1 VTSDRRRAA
10 WLPRGC
16 LLTVVAI
23 VGVTLYL
30 FPIYWMFVS
39 GLKTSAE
46 IFANPPTLF
55 PRQPSLAAFGN
66 VFVRENVLR
75 YLRNSL
81 SIAVPVTLLTIVM
94 GAVGGYALSR
104 LRSRL
109 VDAALF
115 TVLMLQVFPDALLA
129 TPMFIIFKILGLL
142 NTFAAVIL
150 ATTSKTLA
158 FALVILRPMF
168 RQVPI
173 ELEEASLV
181 DGCNRFQAFRR
192 IVLPIMHIP
201 LIVVGALSFV
211 QAYGQFVYA
220 LTLLSRQ
227 ELQPATV
234 GIYSFVGAE
243 YADWNRV
250 MAFSSVFVLPIEG
263 FVVHLLDGA
272 AAEGG
277 GVVDHDVEPA
287 AGGGDLVDHG
297 AGGVM
302 VGHIDLPEDRLAAFG
317 IYQAEG
323 FLAMCGRAS
332 GNDDDGAFA
341 REGDRDGAANALAR
355 AGDDGDFAGE
365 AGAHWDV
372 LSSQAAT
379 SMTTP
384 LASKPWLA
392 RRSCC
397 E

>member
-1 VTSDRRRAA
+1 MILPRRRA
-10 WLPRGC
+10 PV
-16 LLTVVAI
+16 LTVIAV
-23 VGVTLYL
+23 VGVALYL

-39 GLKTSAE
+39 GLKNSAE

-55 PRQPSLAAFGN
+55 PRTPSLAAFQY
-66 VFVRENVLR
+66 VFMREDVLR

-81 SIAVPVTLLTIVM
+81 AIAVPVTLLTVAM
-94 GAVGGYALSR
+94 GACGGYALSR

-115 TVLMLQVFPDALLA
+115 AVLMLQVFPDALLA
-129 TPMFIIFKILGLL
+129 TPMFIIFKFLGLL
-142 NTFAAVIL
+142 NTLAAVIL

-181 DGCNRFQAFRR
+181 DGCNRFQTFCR
-192 IVLPIMHIP
+192 IVLPIMQIP

-250 MAFSSVFVLPIEG
+250 MAFSSVFVVPILVL
-263 FVVHLLDGA
+263 FLVLQRRIV
-272 AAEGG
+272 
-277 GVVDHDVEPA
+277 
-287 AGGGDLVDHG
+287 AGLT
-297 AGGVM
+297 
-302 VGHIDLPEDRLAAFG
+302 
-317 IYQAEG
+317 
-323 FLAMCGRAS
+323 
-332 GNDDDGAFA
+332 
-341 REGDRDGAANALAR
+341 
-355 AGDDGDFAGE
+355 
-365 AGAHWDV
+365 AGA
-372 LSSQAAT
+372 L
-379 SMTTP
+379 
-384 LASKPWLA
+384 K
-392 RRSCC
+392 
-397 E
+397 

>member
-1 VTSDRRRAA
+1 VILARRRA
-10 WLPRGC
+10 P
-16 LLTVVAI
+16 LLTVIAVAG
-23 VGVTLYL
+23 VGLYL

-39 GLKTSAE
+39 GLKDSAE

-55 PRQPSLAAFGN
+55 PRAPSLAAFQH
-66 VFVRENVLR
+66 VFARENVLR

-81 SIAVPVTLLTIVM
+81 AIAVPVTLLTVAM
-94 GAVGGYALSR
+94 GACGGYALSR

-115 TVLMLQVFPDALLA
+115 AVLMLQVFPDALLA
-129 TPMFIIFKILGLL
+129 TPMFIIFKFLGLL

-181 DGCNRFQAFRR
+181 DGCNRFQTFRR

-250 MAFSSVFVLPIEG
+250 MAFSSVFVVPI
-263 FVVHLLDGA
+263 
-272 AAEGG
+272 
-277 GVVDHDVEPA
+277 
-287 AGGGDLVDHG
+287 LV
-297 AGGVM
+297 
-302 VGHIDLPEDRLAAFG
+302 L
-317 IYQAEG
+317 
-323 FLAMCGRAS
+323 FLALQR
-332 GNDDDGAFA
+332 
-341 REGDRDGAANALAR
+341 RIV
-355 AGDDGDFAGE
+355 AGLT
-365 AGAHWDV
+365 AGA
-372 LSSQAAT
+372 L
-379 SMTTP
+379 
-384 LASKPWLA
+384 K
-392 RRSCC
+392 
-397 E
+397 